1 MQALAIHEVVTRDF
15 DLLVGLA
22 LVCSSEQV
30 IPIGRDISTAAAMI
44 FTREIEMGGTE
55 VLQKVTDPPGI
66 STSKLID
73 PLFGVG
79 QCNEATALSKLLD
92 QRPFITVVS

>member
-1 MQALAIHEVVTRDF
+1 
-15 DLLVGLA
+15 
-22 LVCSSEQV
+22 
-30 IPIGRDISTAAAMI
+30 MI
-44 FTREIEMGGTE
+44 FTREIEMGGAE
-55 VLQKVTDPPGI
+55 VLQKVYNPPGI

-92 QRPFITVVS
+92 